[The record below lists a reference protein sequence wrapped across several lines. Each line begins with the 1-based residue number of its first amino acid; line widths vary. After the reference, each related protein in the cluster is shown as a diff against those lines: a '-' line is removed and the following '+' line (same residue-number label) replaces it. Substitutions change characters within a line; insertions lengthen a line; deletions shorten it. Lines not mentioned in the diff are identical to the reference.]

1 MSIRDEVRAS
11 AAAHRDLGPGYDTA
25 VAEGLVER
33 IGEEID
39 KRVDA
44 RLYSQAP
51 YQSPPPRPRLRREPV
66 PGRIGFGAVVLGLG
80 SMGMAIGATAAVLHP
95 GDSPGQVSGG
105 AAVLIALIW
114 IVIGAIN
121 VAYAR
126 YRLLSVCY
134 LCRRY
139 PRLICGD
146 PRHAVRCAHEQ
157 RPRGGDPRLCGR
169 ARRSRPWLRRRG
181 SRGTGRAHRGGNRQT
196 DRRAARTV
204 RDDEGS
210 WSSCWCGW
218 RCWWG
223 WRWRLARGWR
233 LARSGG
239 RWLAGTGGTG
249 VSGLSGAGRVPG
261 ISGIPGLHGSHAAA
275 RVPDGAA
282 GPAVFGRAA

>member
-44 RLYSQAP
+44 RLYSQVP

-114 IVIGAIN
+114 IVIGVIN

-126 YRLLSVCY
+126 YRLLSVPPLSVAY
-134 LCRRY
+134 LWRS
-139 PRLICGD
+139 P
-146 PRHAVRCAHEQ
+146 ARC
-157 RPRGGDPRLCGR
+157 
-169 ARRSRPWLRRRG
+169 
-181 SRGTGRAHRGGNRQT
+181 
-196 DRRAARTV
+196 TV
-204 RDDEGS
+204 RS
-210 WSSCWCGW
+210 
-218 RCWWG
+218 
-223 WRWRLARGWR
+223 
-233 LARSGG
+233 
-239 RWLAGTGGTG
+239 
-249 VSGLSGAGRVPG
+249 
-261 ISGIPGLHGSHAAA
+261 
-275 RVPDGAA
+275 
-282 GPAVFGRAA
+282 